1 MIRPG
6 LVYFAEE
13 PALKVSI
20 FAQTLPTGELTLLK
34 PVWVRMHA
42 AEIIEDAGFEVLEAS
57 NADEA

>member
-20 FAQTLPTGELTLLK
+20 FAQTLSTGELTLVK
-34 PVWVRMHA
+34 
-42 AEIIEDAGFEVLEAS
+42 AGVGYDGTQS
-57 NADEA
+57 R